1 MFDGKVLIEFKHYIY
16 NYLYHK
22 SNIRLAGMLLDI
34 ELEGD
39 KVAFY
44 LTLPN
49 VTSEGS
55 FILTKIKLKDIVK
68 SLEENDDDLQI
79 FAGTYYDIVMEQII
93 NIESEEAD
101 GTKD

>member
-49 VTSEGS
+49 VTPEGT

-79 FAGTYYDIVMEQII
+79 FAGTYYDIIMEQII
-93 NIESEEAD
+93 NIEKEEAD

>member
-55 FILTKIKLKDIVK
+55 FILTKIKLKDIAK

-79 FAGTYYDIVMEQII
+79 FAGTYYDIIMEQII
-93 NIESEEAD
+93 NIENEEAD

>member
-55 FILTKIKLKDIVK
+55 FILTKVKLKEIVK

-79 FAGTYYDIVMEQII
+79 FAGTYYDIIMEQII
-93 NIESEEAD
+93 NIENEEAD

>member
-68 SLEENDDDLQI
+68 SLEENDDDLQM
-79 FAGTYYDIVMEQII
+79 FAGTYYDIIMEQII
-93 NIESEEAD
+93 NIENEEAN
-101 GTKD
+101 GTED

>member
-49 VTSEGS
+49 VTPEGS
-55 FILTKIKLKDIVK
+55 FILTKVKLKDIVK

-79 FAGTYYDIVMEQII
+79 FAGTYYDIIMEQII

>member
-1 MFDGKVLIEFKHYIY
+1 MFDSKVLIEFKHYIY

-39 KVAFY
+39 KVVFS

-49 VTSEGS
+49 VTSEGT
-55 FILTKIKLKDIVK
+55 FILTRVKLKDIVK
-68 SLEENDDDLQI
+68 SLEENDDNLQT
-79 FAGTYYDIVMEQII
+79 FAGKYYDIVMEQII
-93 NIESEEAD
+93 NIENEEAD
-101 GTKD
+101 GTED

>member
-79 FAGTYYDIVMEQII
+79 FAGTYYDIIMEQII
-93 NIESEEAD
+93 NIENEEAD

>member
-49 VTSEGS
+49 VTSEGT

-93 NIESEEAD
+93 NIENEEAD
-101 GTKD
+101 GTED

>member
-39 KVAFY
+39 KVAFC

-79 FAGTYYDIVMEQII
+79 FAGTYYDIIMEQII
-93 NIESEEAD
+93 NIENEEAD